1 MKQPYLLV
9 IAALVVQAVAPH
21 ETPAQAALAPTPT
34 ALRGASSTAARAGD
48 LTIERIFASRDFTTD
63 RFGPARWLEN
73 GAAYT
78 TVENDGKD
86 IVRYSTA
93 SGERSVLVSAPFAI
107 ADYEWSSDG
116 KRVLLFTNTRRVWR
130 YDTRGDYWVLD
141 RASGKLKKLG
151 GDAPEA
157 SLMFARF
164 SPDGSRVA
172 YVRANDIYVEDLAS
186 GKITALTTD
195 GSATIING
203 TSDWV
208 YEEELDLRNAYRW
221 SPDGESIAYWHFD
234 ASGVHDYL
242 LVNTT
247 DSLYPVIERIPYPKV
262 GTTNS
267 AVSVGVVS
275 ADGGPT
281 RWMNIPGDPRNHY
294 IAWMEW
300 AADSREL
307 AIQQLDRLQHTN
319 ALLLADAGTGAVR
332 NALTERDS
340 AWVEVVDDLTW
351 LRGGKEFLWLS
362 ERDGWRHAYVVS
374 RDGATQRLVTKGAFD
389 LESVQG
395 VDERGGW
402 LYYIASPTNATQR
415 FLYRSR
421 LDGSGAPQRLTPAS
435 AGASAGGTHGYQL
448 SPDFRWAFHTA
459 SSADTPPVTDLV
471 SLPDHRSRRV
481 FVDNARA
488 RDAFAALRLPAKTFV
503 QVDIGQGVKL
513 DGWLIRPADFDSTK
527 SYPIL
532 VYVYGEPAS
541 TTVRDSWGGNRDL
554 WFRMLADEGYIVASF
569 DNRGTPSLK
578 GREWRKIIYGSV
590 GELASRDQAAAVRAL
605 SRTYPY
611 VDSTRV
617 GVWGWSGGGSMTL
630 NLMFRSPE
638 LYKVGM
644 SVASVPD
651 QRLYDTIYQERYM
664 GLPTS
669 NADGYRRGSPI
680 NFAEG
685 LRGKLL
691 IVHGSGDD
699 NVHFQ
704 GFERL
709 TNRLVELG
717 KSFDM
722 MVYPNRSHCIC
733 EGPGTSVHLYH
744 LLTRYLTTNL
754 PAGGRVRGGV

>member
-1 MKQPYLLV
+1 MMHRILCA
-9 IAALVVQAVAPH
+9 AALLAF
-21 ETPAQAALAPTPT
+21 TLAP
-34 ALRGASSTAARAGD
+34 AASTAQDG
-48 LTIERIFASRDFTTD
+48 LTIERIFASRDFATE

-78 TVENDGKD
+78 TVENSGRD

-93 SGERSVLVSAPFAI
+93 GGERSVLVSAPFRI
-107 ADYEWSSDG
+107 SDYEWSPDG
-116 KRVLLFTNTRRVWR
+116 ERVLLFTNTRRVWR

-141 RASGKLKKLG
+141 RSSGRLTQLG
-151 GDAPEA
+151 GDAPES

-186 GKITALTTD
+186 GRITALTTD
-195 GSATIING
+195 GSDTIING

-221 SPDGESIAYWHFD
+221 SPDGKSIAYWQFD
-234 ASGVHDYL
+234 ASGVRDYL

-247 DSLYPVIERIPYPKV
+247 DSLYPIITSIPYPKA

-267 AVSVGVVS
+267 AVRVGVVS
-275 ADGGPT
+275 ADGGAT
-281 RWMNIPGDPRNHY
+281 RWMQVPGDPRNHY

-300 AADSREL
+300 AANSREL
-307 AIQQLDRLQHTN
+307 AIQQLDRLQHTD
-319 ALLLADAGTGAVR
+319 ALLLADAGTGTVR
-332 NALTERDS
+332 TALTERDS

-351 LRGGKEFLWLS
+351 LKDGKEFLWLS

-374 RDGATQRLVTKGAFD
+374 RDGSRQRPVTKGAFD

-402 LYYIASPTNATQR
+402 IYYIASPTNATQR

-421 LDGSGAPQRLTPAS
+421 LDGSGKPERLTPAE
-435 AGASAGGTHGYQL
+435 ARGTHGYQL
-448 SPDFRWAFHTA
+448 SPDFRWAFHTM
-459 SSADTPPVTDLV
+459 STADSPPVTDLV

-481 FVDNARA
+481 FVDNAHA
-488 RDAFAALRLPAKTFV
+488 RDAVAKLGLPSKRFL
-503 QVDIGQGVKL
+503 QVDVGDGVKL
-513 DGWLIRPADFDSTK
+513 DGWMILPSTFDSTK
-527 SYPIL
+527 SYPLL

-541 TTVRDSWGGNRDL
+541 TTVRDSWGGSRDL
-554 WFRMLADEGYIVASF
+554 WFHLLAEEGYIVASF

-578 GREWRKIIYGSV
+578 GRDWRKVIYGAV
-590 GELASRDQAAAVRAL
+590 GVLSSRDQAAAVRAL
-605 SRTYPY
+605 ASTHSY

-664 GLPTS
+664 GLPST

-717 KSFDM
+717 KEFDM

-733 EGPGTSVHLYH
+733 EGAGTTVHLYH

-754 PAGGRVRGGV
+754 PAESGT

>member
-1 MKQPYLLV
+1 MKQNFLLSAAI
-9 IAALVVQAVAPH
+9 IAQMLAPAAA
-21 ETPAQAALAPTPT
+21 PAQAT
-34 ALRGASSTAARAGD
+34 RG
-48 LTIERIFASRDFTTD
+48 LTIERIFASRDFAPE

-78 TVENDGKD
+78 TVENRGRD
-86 IVRYSTA
+86 IVRYSTTT
-93 SGERSVLVSAPFAI
+93 GERKVLVSAPFGI
-107 ADYEWSSDG
+107 SDYEWSPDG
-116 KRVLLFTNTRRVWR
+116 KRVLLFTNTQRVWR
-130 YDTRGDYWVLD
+130 YNTRGDYWVLD
-141 RASGKLKKLG
+141 RATGKLTQLG
-151 GDAPEA
+151 GDAPES

-172 YVRANDIYVEDLAS
+172 YVRANDIYVQDIAS
-186 GKITALTTD
+186 GRITPLTSD
-195 GSATIING
+195 GSDTIING

-208 YEEELDLRNAYRW
+208 YEEELDLRNAWRW
-221 SPDGESIAYWHFD
+221 SPDGKSIAYWQFD
-234 ASGVHDYL
+234 ASGVRDYL

-247 DSLYPVIERIPYPKV
+247 DSLYPIIKRIPYPKA

-267 AVSVGVVS
+267 AVRVGVVS

-281 RWMNIPGDPRNHY
+281 TWMQLSGDPRNNY
-294 IAWMEW
+294 VAWMDW
-300 AADSREL
+300 AADSRTL
-307 AIQQLDRLQHTN
+307 AIQQLDRLQHTDK
-319 ALLLADAGTGAVR
+319 LILAEAGTGAVR
-332 NALTERDS
+332 TTLAERDS

-351 LRGGKEFLWLS
+351 LGGGKEFLWLS

-374 RDGATQRLVTKGAFD
+374 RDGSKQRLVTRGEFD

-402 LYYIASPTNATQR
+402 LYYIASPANATQR

-421 LDGSGAPQRLTPAS
+421 LDGSGRPERLTPANV
-435 AGASAGGTHGYQL
+435 GGTHSYQL

-459 SSADTPPVTDLV
+459 SSADAPPVTDLV

-481 FVDNARA
+481 FVDNAHV
-488 RDAFAALRLPAKTFV
+488 RDAVAALDLPPKRFV
-503 QVDIGQGVKL
+503 QADVGQGVKL
-513 DGWLIRPADFDSTK
+513 DGWLIVPSTFDSTK
-527 SYPIL
+527 SYPLL

-541 TTVRDSWGGNRDL
+541 TTVRDSWGGSRDL
-554 WFRMLADEGYIVASF
+554 WFHLLADKGYIVASF

-605 SRTYPY
+605 ARTHSY

-630 NLMFRSPE
+630 NLMLRSPE

-664 GLPTS
+664 GLPSS

-717 KSFDM
+717 KEFDM

-733 EGPGTSVHLYH
+733 EGEGTSVHLYH

-754 PAGGRVRGGV
+754 PAGGRVVGEKAAR

>member
-1 MKQPYLLV
+1 MKHTILLAV
-9 IAALVVQAVAPH
+9 ALVVQAIAPH
-21 ETPAQAALAPTPT
+21 AADAQAIAAP
-34 ALRGASSTAARAGD
+34 RSVHAAATRSGD
-48 LTIERIFASRDFTTD
+48 LTIERIFDSRDFATE

-78 TVENDGKD
+78 TVENRGRD
-86 IVRYSTA
+86 IVRYATA
-93 SGERSVLVSAPFAI
+93 TGERKVLVSAPFAI
-107 ADYEWSSDG
+107 SDYEWSSDG
-116 KRVLLFTNTRRVWR
+116 NRVLLFTNTRRVWR

-141 RASGKLKKLG
+141 RTSGKLKQLG
-151 GDAPEA
+151 GDASES

-186 GKITALTTD
+186 GRITALTTD
-195 GSATIING
+195 GSDTIING

-221 SPDGESIAYWHFD
+221 SPDGKSIAYWQFD
-234 ASGVHDYL
+234 ASRVRDYL

-247 DSLYPVIERIPYPKV
+247 DSLYPIIKRIPYPKV

-267 AVSVGVVS
+267 AVRVGVVS
-275 ADGGPT
+275 ADGGTT
-281 RWMNIPGDPRNHY
+281 RWMKVPGDPRDHY
-294 IAWMEW
+294 IAWMDW
-300 AADSREL
+300 AANSGEL

-319 ALLLADAGTGAVR
+319 SLILADASTGAVR
-332 NALTERDS
+332 TALAEHDS
-340 AWVEVVDDLTW
+340 AWAEVVDDLTW
-351 LRGGKEFLWLS
+351 LGGGKEFLWLS

-374 RDGATQRLVTKGAFD
+374 RDGSRQRLITRGAFD

-395 VDERGGW
+395 IDERGGW
-402 LYYIASPTNATQR
+402 IYYIASPTDATRR

-421 LDGSGAPQRLTPAS
+421 LDGTGKPERLTPA
-435 AGASAGGTHGYQL
+435 GAGGTHSYQL
-448 SPDFRWAFHTA
+448 SPDFRWAFHTM
-459 SSADTPPVTDLV
+459 STADTPPVTDLV
-471 SLPDHRSRRV
+471 SLPEHRSRRI
-481 FVDNARA
+481 FVDNARV
-488 RDAFAALRLPAKTFV
+488 RDAVAALRLPPKDFL
-503 QVDIGQGVKL
+503 QMDIGKGVKL
-513 DGWLIRPADFDSTK
+513 DGWMIRPADFDSTR
-527 SYPIL
+527 SYPLL

-541 TTVRDSWGGNRDL
+541 TTVRDSWGGSRDL
-554 WFRMLADEGYIVASF
+554 WFHMLANEGYIVASF

-578 GREWRKIIYGSV
+578 GRDWRKVIYGSV

-605 SRTYPY
+605 ARTRSY

-733 EGPGTSVHLYH
+733 EGPGTTVNLYH
-744 LLTRYLTTNL
+744 LLTRYLTINL
-754 PAGGRVRGGV
+754 PAGGR

>member
-1 MKQPYLLV
+1 MKQNTLL
-9 IAALVVQAVAPH
+9 IAAIVVQAIAPCATIAQ
-21 ETPAQAALAPTPT
+21 TPRAAAP
-34 ALRGASSTAARAGD
+34 RASD
-48 LTIERIFASRDFTTD
+48 LTIERIFDSGDFATD

-78 TVENDGKD
+78 TVENRGKD

-93 SGERSVLVSAPFAI
+93 TGERKVLVSAPFAV

-116 KRVLLFTNTRRVWR
+116 KRVLLFTNTKRVWR
-130 YDTRGDYWVLD
+130 YNTRGDYWVLD
-141 RASGKLKKLG
+141 RASGKMKQLG
-151 GDAPEA
+151 GDAAEA

-172 YVRANDIYVEDLAS
+172 YVRANNIYVEDLRS

-195 GSATIING
+195 GSDTIING

-221 SPDGESIAYWHFD
+221 SPDGKSIAYWHFD
-234 ASGVHDYL
+234 ASGVRDYL

-247 DSLYPVIERIPYPKV
+247 DSLYPTIERIPYPKV

-267 AVSVGVVS
+267 AVTVGVVS

-281 RWMNIPGDPRNHY
+281 RWMKLPGDPRNHY
-294 IAWMEW
+294 VAWMDW

-307 AIQQLDRLQHTN
+307 AIQQLDRLQQVNTFI
-319 ALLLADAGTGAVR
+319 LADASTGAVR
-332 NALTERDS
+332 AALTERDS

-351 LRGGKEFLWLS
+351 LDGGKSFLWLS
-362 ERDGWRHAYVVS
+362 EGDGWRHAYVVS
-374 RDGATQRLVTKGAFD
+374 RDGGKKRLVTSGAFD

-435 AGASAGGTHGYQL
+435 AGGTHGYQL
-448 SPDFRWAFHTA
+448 APDFRWAFHTV
-459 SSADTPPVTDLV
+459 STTDTPPVTDLV
-471 SLPDHRSRRV
+471 SLPDHQSRRV

-488 RDAFAALRLPAKTFV
+488 RDAVAALHLPPKTFL
-503 QVDIGQGVKL
+503 QVDAGQGVKL
-513 DGWLIRPADFDSTK
+513 DGWLIKPADFDSSK
-527 SYPIL
+527 SYPLL

-541 TTVRDSWGGNRDL
+541 TTVRDSWGGSRDL
-554 WFRMLADEGYIVASF
+554 WFHMLANDGYLVASF

-578 GREWRKIIYGSV
+578 GRDWRKIIYGSV
-590 GELASRDQAAAVRAL
+590 GELASRDQAAAVRTLA
-605 SRTYPY
+605 RTHSY

-717 KSFDM
+717 KEFDM

-733 EGPGTSVHLYH
+733 EGEGTAVHLYH

-754 PAGGRVRGGV
+754 PAGGR

>member
-1 MKQPYLLV
+1 MKHTLLV
-9 IAALVVQAVAPH
+9 
-21 ETPAQAALAPTPT
+21 AALAIQTIAPCAAGAQT
-34 ALRGASSTAARAGD
+34 ARTTAARAD
-48 LTIERIFASRDFTTD
+48 TLTIERIFDSRDFATA

-93 SGERSVLVSAPFAI
+93 TGERKVLVSAPFAI
-107 ADYEWSSDG
+107 SDYEWSSDG

-141 RASGKLKKLG
+141 RTTGKLEQLG

-172 YVRANDIYVEDLAS
+172 YVHANDIYVQDLAS
-186 GKITALTTD
+186 GKITPLTTD
-195 GSATIING
+195 GSDTIING

-221 SPDGESIAYWHFD
+221 SPDGRSIAYWQFD
-234 ASGVHDYL
+234 ASGVRDYL

-247 DSLYPVIERIPYPKV
+247 DSLYPIIKRIPYPKA

-267 AVSVGVVS
+267 AVRVGVVS
-275 ADGGPT
+275 ADGGAT
-281 RWMNIPGDPRNHY
+281 RWLKVPGDPRNHY

-300 AADSREL
+300 AANSREL

-319 ALLLADAGTGAVR
+319 SLWLADATTGEAHT
-332 NALTERDS
+332 ALVERDS

-351 LRGGKEFLWLS
+351 FAGGKEFLWLS

-374 RDGATQRLVTKGAFD
+374 RDGSRERLVTKGAFD
-389 LESVQG
+389 IESVQG

-421 LDGSGAPQRLTPAS
+421 LDGSGAPQRLTPAD
-435 AGASAGGTHGYQL
+435 ARGTHGYQI
-448 SPDFRWAFHTA
+448 SPDFRWAFHTM
-459 SSADTPPVTDLV
+459 STADTPPVTDLV

-481 FVDNARA
+481 FVDNAGV
-488 RDAFAALRLPAKTFV
+488 RDAVAALHLPPKDFL
-503 QVDIGQGVKL
+503 QVDVGQGVTL
-513 DGWLIRPADFDSTK
+513 DGWLIKPAAFDSTRR
-527 SYPIL
+527 YPLL

-541 TTVRDSWGGNRDL
+541 TTVRDSWGGSRDL
-554 WFRMLADEGYIVASF
+554 WFHMLANDGYIVASF

-578 GREWRKIIYGSV
+578 GRDWRKVIYGAV
-590 GELASRDQAAAVRAL
+590 GVLASRDQAAAVRAL
-605 SRTYPY
+605 ASTHTY
-611 VDSTRV
+611 VDTTRV

-664 GLPTS
+664 GLPSS

-709 TNRLVELG
+709 TNRLVALG
-717 KSFDM
+717 KQFDM

-733 EGPGTSVHLYH
+733 EGEGTTVHLYH
-744 LLTRYLTTNL
+744 LLTRYLSTNL
-754 PAGGRVRGGV
+754 PAGGR

>member
-1 MKQPYLLV
+1 MKQNTLL
-9 IAALVVQAVAPH
+9 IAAIVVQAIAPCATIAQ
-21 ETPAQAALAPTPT
+21 TPRAAAP
-34 ALRGASSTAARAGD
+34 RASD
-48 LTIERIFASRDFTTD
+48 LTIERIFDSGDFATD

-78 TVENDGKD
+78 TVENRGKD

-93 SGERSVLVSAPFAI
+93 TGERKVLVSAPFAV

-116 KRVLLFTNTRRVWR
+116 KRVLLFTNTKRVWR
-130 YDTRGDYWVLD
+130 YNTRGDYWVLD
-141 RASGKLKKLG
+141 RASGKMKQLG
-151 GDAPEA
+151 GDAAEA

-172 YVRANDIYVEDLAS
+172 YVRANNIYVEDLRS

-195 GSATIING
+195 GSDTIING

-221 SPDGESIAYWHFD
+221 SPDGKSIAYWHFD
-234 ASGVHDYL
+234 ASGVRDYL

-247 DSLYPVIERIPYPKV
+247 DSLYPTIERIPYPKV

-267 AVSVGVVS
+267 AVTVGVVS

-281 RWMNIPGDPRNHY
+281 RWMKLPGDPRNHY
-294 IAWMEW
+294 VAWMDW

-307 AIQQLDRLQHTN
+307 AIQQLDRLQQVNTFI
-319 ALLLADAGTGAVR
+319 LADASTGAVR
-332 NALTERDS
+332 AALTERDS

-351 LRGGKEFLWLS
+351 LDGGKSFLWLS
-362 ERDGWRHAYVVS
+362 EGDGWRHAYVVS
-374 RDGATQRLVTKGAFD
+374 RVGGKKRLVTSGAFD

-435 AGASAGGTHGYQL
+435 AGGTHGYQL
-448 SPDFRWAFHTA
+448 APDFRWAFHTV
-459 SSADTPPVTDLV
+459 STADTPPVTDLV
-471 SLPDHRSRRV
+471 SLPDHQSRRV

-488 RDAFAALRLPAKTFV
+488 RDAVAALHLPPKTFL
-503 QVDIGQGVKL
+503 QVDAGQGVKL
-513 DGWLIRPADFDSTK
+513 DGWLIKPADFDSSK
-527 SYPIL
+527 SYPLL

-541 TTVRDSWGGNRDL
+541 TTVRDSWGGSRDL
-554 WFRMLADEGYIVASF
+554 WFHMLANDGYLVASF

-578 GREWRKIIYGSV
+578 GRDWRKIIYGSV
-590 GELASRDQAAAVRAL
+590 GELASRDQAAAVRTLA
-605 SRTYPY
+605 RTHSY

-717 KSFDM
+717 KEFDM

-733 EGPGTSVHLYH
+733 EGEGTAVHLYH

-754 PAGGRVRGGV
+754 PAGGR

>member
-1 MKQPYLLV
+1 MKQNTLL
-9 IAALVVQAVAPH
+9 IAAIVVQAIAPCATIAQ
-21 ETPAQAALAPTPT
+21 TPRAAAP
-34 ALRGASSTAARAGD
+34 RASD
-48 LTIERIFASRDFTTD
+48 LTIERIFDSGDFATD

-78 TVENDGKD
+78 TVENRGKD

-93 SGERSVLVSAPFAI
+93 TGERKVLVSAPFAV

-116 KRVLLFTNTRRVWR
+116 KRVLLFTNTKRVWR
-130 YDTRGDYWVLD
+130 YNTRGDYWVLD
-141 RASGKLKKLG
+141 RASGKMKQLG
-151 GDAPEA
+151 GDAAEA

-172 YVRANDIYVEDLAS
+172 YVRANNIYVEDLRS

-195 GSATIING
+195 GSDTIING

-221 SPDGESIAYWHFD
+221 SPDGKSIAYWHFD
-234 ASGVHDYL
+234 ASGVRDYL

-247 DSLYPVIERIPYPKV
+247 DSLYPTIERIPYPKV

-267 AVSVGVVS
+267 AVTVGVVS

-281 RWMNIPGDPRNHY
+281 RWMKLPGDPRNHY
-294 IAWMEW
+294 VAWMDW

-307 AIQQLDRLQHTN
+307 AIQQLDRLQQVNTFI
-319 ALLLADAGTGAVR
+319 LADASTGAVR
-332 NALTERDS
+332 AALTERDS

-351 LRGGKEFLWLS
+351 LDGGKSFLWLS
-362 ERDGWRHAYVVS
+362 EGDGWRHAYVVS
-374 RDGATQRLVTKGAFD
+374 RDGGKKRLVTSGAFD

-435 AGASAGGTHGYQL
+435 AGGTHGYQL
-448 SPDFRWAFHTA
+448 APDFRWAFHTV
-459 SSADTPPVTDLV
+459 STADTPPVTDLV
-471 SLPDHRSRRV
+471 SLPDHQSRRV

-488 RDAFAALRLPAKTFV
+488 RDAVAALHLPPKTFL
-503 QVDIGQGVKL
+503 QVDAGQGVKL
-513 DGWLIRPADFDSTK
+513 DGWLIKPADFDSSK
-527 SYPIL
+527 SYPLL

-541 TTVRDSWGGNRDL
+541 TTVRDSWGGSRDL
-554 WFRMLADEGYIVASF
+554 WFHMLANDGYLVASF

-578 GREWRKIIYGSV
+578 GRDWRKIIYGSV
-590 GELASRDQAAAVRAL
+590 GELASRDQAAAVRTLA
-605 SRTYPY
+605 RTHSY

-717 KSFDM
+717 KEFDM

-733 EGPGTSVHLYH
+733 EGEGTAVHLYH

-754 PAGGRVRGGV
+754 PAGGR

>member
-1 MKQPYLLV
+1 MKQHAVL
-9 IAALVVQAVAPH
+9 IAALVIQVLAPH
-21 ETPAQAALAPTPT
+21 ATIGQATPATTSQA
-34 ALRGASSTAARAGD
+34 GG
-48 LTIERIFASRDFTTD
+48 LTIERIFDSRDFSTS

-73 GAAYT
+73 GDAYT
-78 TVENDGKD
+78 TVEDGGKD

-93 SGERSVLVSAPFAI
+93 NGERKVLVSAPFEI
-107 ADYEWSSDG
+107 SDYEWSPDG

-130 YDTRGDYWVLD
+130 YNTRGDYWVLD

-157 SLMFARF
+157 TLMFARF

-172 YVRANDIYVEDLAS
+172 YVRANNLYVEDLAS

-195 GSATIING
+195 GSDTIING

-221 SPDGESIAYWHFD
+221 SPDGKSIAYWQFD
-234 ASGVHDYL
+234 ASGVRDYL

-247 DSLYPVIERIPYPKV
+247 DSLYPIIKRIPYPKA

-267 AVSVGVVS
+267 AVRVGVVS
-275 ADGGPT
+275 SDGGST
-281 RWMNIPGDPRNHY
+281 RWMKVPGDPRDHY
-294 IAWMEW
+294 IARVDW
-300 AADSREL
+300 AANSTEL
-307 AIQQLDRLQHTN
+307 VIQQLDRLQHTD
-319 ALLLADAGTGAVR
+319 LVLLADARTGTVR
-332 NALTERDS
+332 TALTEHDS

-351 LRGGKEFLWLS
+351 LHDGKEFLWLS
-362 ERDGWRHAYVVS
+362 ERDGWRHAYLVP
-374 RDGATQRLVTKGAFD
+374 RDGGKPRLVTRGDFD

-395 VDERGGW
+395 VDESGGW
-402 LYYIASPTNATQR
+402 LYYIASPANATQR

-421 LDGSGAPQRLTPAS
+421 LDGSGKPERLTPAS
-435 AGASAGGTHGYQL
+435 ARGTHSYQI
-448 SPDFRWAFHTA
+448 SPDFRWAFHTMSTA
-459 SSADTPPVTDLV
+459 EMPPVTDLV

-488 RDAFAALRLPAKTFV
+488 RKAFAALELPPKEFF

-513 DGWLIRPADFDSTK
+513 DGWLIKPADFDSTRH
-527 SYPIL
+527 YPIL

-541 TTVRDSWGGNRDL
+541 TTVRDSWGGSRDL
-554 WFRMLADEGYIVASF
+554 WFHLLANEGYLVASF

-578 GREWRKIIYGSV
+578 GRDWRKIIYGSV
-590 GELASRDQAAAVRAL
+590 GVLASQDQAAALRAL
-605 SRTYPY
+605 SRTHAYL
-611 VDSTRV
+611 DSTRV

-664 GLPTS
+664 GLPSS

-709 TNRLVELG
+709 TNRLVALG
-717 KSFDM
+717 KKFDM

-733 EGPGTSVHLYH
+733 EGEGTTVHLYH

-754 PAGGRVRGGV
+754 PAGGKPAGEKAGSGL

>member
-1 MKQPYLLV
+1 MKQHTLLIV
-9 IAALVVQAVAPH
+9 ALAIQSMAPRAAVA
-21 ETPAQAALAPTPT
+21 QTPT
-34 ALRGASSTAARAGD
+34 VAAPRTSE
-48 LTIERIFASRDFTTD
+48 LTIERIFASRDFAPD

-78 TVENDGKD
+78 TVENGGRD
-86 IVRYSTA
+86 IVRYSTTT
-93 SGERSVLVSAPFAI
+93 GERKVLVSAPFSI
-107 ADYEWSSDG
+107 SDYEWSPDG
-116 KRVLLFTNTRRVWR
+116 KRVLLFTNTQRVWR
-130 YDTRGDYWVLD
+130 YNTRGDYWVLD
-141 RASGKLKKLG
+141 RATGKLEQLG
-151 GDAPEA
+151 GDAPES

-172 YVRANDIYVEDLAS
+172 YVRANNICVEDLAS
-186 GKITALTTD
+186 GKITPLTTD
-195 GSATIING
+195 GSDTIING

-208 YEEELDLRNAYRW
+208 YEEELDLRNAWRW
-221 SPDGESIAYWHFD
+221 SPDGKSIAYWQFD

-247 DSLYPVIERIPYPKV
+247 DSLYPIIKKIPYPKA

-267 AVSVGVVS
+267 AVRVGVVS
-275 ADGGPT
+275 ASGGPT
-281 RWMNIPGDPRNHY
+281 TWMQLPGDPRNHY
-294 IAWMEW
+294 VAWMDW
-300 AADSREL
+300 AADSHTL
-307 AIQQLDRLQHTN
+307 AIQQLERLQHTN
-319 ALLLADAGTGAVR
+319 LLLLADASTGAAR
-332 NALTERDS
+332 TALTERDS

-351 LRGGKEFLWLS
+351 LGGGKEFLWLS

-374 RDGATQRLVTKGAFD
+374 RDGSNQRLVTRGAFD

-421 LDGSGAPQRLTPAS
+421 LDGSGRPERLTPANV
-435 AGASAGGTHGYQL
+435 GGTHSYQL
-448 SPDFRWAFHTA
+448 SPDFRWAFHTM
-459 SSADTPPVTDLV
+459 STADTPPVTELV

-481 FVDNARA
+481 FVDNAHV
-488 RDAFAALRLPAKTFV
+488 RDAVAALDLPPKRFL
-503 QVDIGQGVKL
+503 QVDVGQGVKL
-513 DGWLIRPADFDSTK
+513 DGWLIVPSTFDSTK
-527 SYPIL
+527 SYPLL

-541 TTVRDSWGGNRDL
+541 TTVRDSWGGSRDL
-554 WFRMLADEGYIVASF
+554 WFHLLADRGYIVASF

-578 GREWRKIIYGSV
+578 GRDWRKIIYGSV
-590 GELASRDQAAAVRAL
+590 GVLASRDQAAAVRAL
-605 SRTYPY
+605 ARTHSY

-664 GLPTS
+664 GLPST

-717 KSFDM
+717 KEFDM

-733 EGPGTSVHLYH
+733 EGEGTTVHLYH

-754 PAGGRVRGGV
+754 PAGEAGGKQTADSREQ

>member
-1 MKQPYLLV
+1 MKKHTLL
-9 IAALVVQAVAPH
+9 AAAIVVQAIAPH
-21 ETPAQAALAPTPT
+21 TIIAQQS
-34 ALRGASSTAARAGD
+34 ASSPAAHAAATRADG
-48 LTIERIFASRDFTTD
+48 LTIERIFDSRDFATE

-73 GAAYT
+73 GSAYT
-78 TVENDGKD
+78 TVENGGKD
-86 IVRYSTA
+86 IVRYATA
-93 SGERSVLVSAPFAI
+93 TGERKVLVSAPFAI
-107 ADYEWSSDG
+107 SNYEWSSDG
-116 KRVLLFTNTRRVWR
+116 NRVLLFTNTRRVWR
-130 YDTRGDYWVLD
+130 YNTRGDYWVLD

-151 GDAPEA
+151 GDASES
-157 SLMFARF
+157 SLMFAHF
-164 SPDGSRVA
+164 SPDGSRAA
-172 YVRANDIYVEDLAS
+172 YVRANNIYVEDLAS

-195 GSATIING
+195 GSDTIING

-208 YEEELDLRNAYRW
+208 YEEELDLRDAYRW
-221 SPDGESIAYWHFD
+221 SPDGKSIAYWQFD

-247 DSLYPVIERIPYPKV
+247 DSLYPVITRIPYPKV

-267 AVSVGVVS
+267 AVRVGVVS
-275 ADGGPT
+275 TDGGAT
-281 RWMNIPGDPRNHY
+281 RWMKVPGDPRNHY
-294 IAWMEW
+294 IAWMDW
-300 AADSREL
+300 AANSREL

-319 ALLLADAGTGAVR
+319 SLMLADASTGAVR
-332 NALTERDS
+332 APLVERDS
-340 AWVEVVDDLTW
+340 AWVEVVDDLIW
-351 LRGGKEFLWLS
+351 LGGGKEFLWLS

-374 RDGATQRLVTKGAFD
+374 RDGSRQRLVTKGAFD
-389 LESVQG
+389 FESVQG

-421 LDGSGAPQRLTPAS
+421 LDGKGTPERLTPV
-435 AGASAGGTHGYQL
+435 GAGGTHGYQL
-448 SPDFRWAFHTA
+448 SPDFRWAFHTM
-459 SSADTPPVTDLV
+459 STADTPPVTDLV

-481 FVDNARA
+481 FVDNARV
-488 RDAFAALRLPAKTFV
+488 RDAVASLQLPKKDFV

-513 DGWLIRPADFDSTK
+513 DGWLIKPTDFDSTRH
-527 SYPIL
+527 YPLL

-541 TTVRDSWGGNRDL
+541 TTVRDSWGGSRDL
-554 WFRMLADEGYIVASF
+554 WFHMLADQGYIVASF

-578 GREWRKIIYGSV
+578 GRDWRKIIYGSV
-590 GELASRDQAAAVRAL
+590 GELASRDQAAAVRSLA
-605 SRTYPY
+605 RTRSY

-717 KSFDM
+717 KEFDM

-733 EGPGTSVHLYH
+733 EGPGTTVSLYH

-754 PAGGRVRGGV
+754 PAGGR

>member
-1 MKQPYLLV
+1 MKQHVLLV
-9 IAALVVQAVAPH
+9 AALVAQTLAPH
-21 ETPAQAALAPTPT
+21 ATMAQDAGAGAAGPD
-34 ALRGASSTAARAGD
+34 G
-48 LTIERIFASRDFTTD
+48 LTIERIFDSRDFATT

-73 GAAYT
+73 GNAYT
-78 TVENDGKD
+78 SVENGRKD

-93 SGERSVLVSAPFAI
+93 TGERKVLVSAPFAI
-107 ADYEWSSDG
+107 SDYEWSSDG
-116 KRVLLFTNTRRVWR
+116 NRVLLFTNTRRVWR
-130 YDTRGDYWVLD
+130 YETRGDYWVLD
-141 RASGKLKKLG
+141 RSSGKLKQLG
-151 GDAPEA
+151 GDAPQA

-172 YVRANDIYVEDLAS
+172 YVRANDIYVEDLGT

-195 GSATIING
+195 GSDTIING

-221 SPDGESIAYWHFD
+221 SPDGKSIAYWQFD
-234 ASGVHDYL
+234 ASGVRDYL

-247 DSLYPVIERIPYPKV
+247 DSLYPIIKRIPYPKA

-267 AVSVGVVS
+267 SVRVGVVS
-275 ADGGPT
+275 AGGGPT
-281 RWMNIPGDPRNHY
+281 RWMKVPGDPRNHY
-294 IAWMEW
+294 VAWMDW

-319 ALLLADAGTGAVR
+319 KLLLADAGTGAVR
-332 NALTERDS
+332 TALTERDS

-351 LRGGKEFLWLS
+351 FGGGKEFLWLS

-374 RDGATQRLVTKGAFD
+374 RDGSRQRLVTKGSFD

-421 LDGSGAPQRLTPAS
+421 LDGSGAPQRLTPAN
-435 AGASAGGTHGYQL
+435 AGGTHGYQI
-448 SPDFRWAFHTA
+448 SPDFRWAFHTM
-459 SSADTPPVTDLV
+459 STADTPPVTDLV

-481 FVDNARA
+481 FVDNARV
-488 RDAFAALRLPAKTFV
+488 RDAVASLHLPSKSFL

-513 DGWLIRPADFDSTK
+513 DGWMIRPADFDSTRR
-527 SYPIL
+527 YPLL

-541 TTVRDSWGGNRDL
+541 TTVRDSWGGSRDL
-554 WFRMLADEGYIVASF
+554 WFHMLADEGYIVASF

-578 GREWRKIIYGSV
+578 GRDWRKIIYGAV

-605 SRTYPY
+605 ARTHSY

-630 NLMFRSPE
+630 NLMFRAPE

-717 KSFDM
+717 KKFDM

-733 EGPGTSVHLYH
+733 EGDGTTVHLYH
-744 LLTRYLTTNL
+744 LLTRYLGTNL
-754 PAGGRVRGGV
+754 PAGGR

>member
-1 MKQPYLLV
+1 MKQHVLLV
-9 IAALVVQAVAPH
+9 AALVAQTLAPH
-21 ETPAQAALAPTPT
+21 ATMAQDAGAGAA
-34 ALRGASSTAARAGD
+34 GSDG
-48 LTIERIFASRDFTTD
+48 LTIERIFDSRDFATT

-73 GAAYT
+73 GNAYT
-78 TVENDGKD
+78 TVENGRKD

-93 SGERSVLVSAPFAI
+93 TGERKVLVSAPFAI
-107 ADYEWSSDG
+107 SDYEWSSDG
-116 KRVLLFTNTRRVWR
+116 NRVLLFTNTRRVWR
-130 YDTRGDYWVLD
+130 YETRGDYWVLD
-141 RASGKLKKLG
+141 RSSGKLKQLG

-172 YVRANDIYVEDLAS
+172 YVRSNNIYVEDLGT

-195 GSATIING
+195 GSDTIING

-221 SPDGESIAYWHFD
+221 SPDGKSIAYWQFD
-234 ASGVHDYL
+234 ASGVRDYL

-247 DSLYPVIERIPYPKV
+247 DSLYPIIKRIPYPKA

-267 AVSVGVVS
+267 AVRVGVVS
-275 ADGGPT
+275 AGGGPT
-281 RWMNIPGDPRNHY
+281 RWMKVPGDPRNHY
-294 IAWMEW
+294 VAWMDW

-319 ALLLADAGTGAVR
+319 KLLLADAGTGAVR
-332 NALTERDS
+332 TALTERDS

-351 LRGGKEFLWLS
+351 FGGGKEFLWLS

-374 RDGATQRLVTKGAFD
+374 RDGSRQRLVTKGSFD

-421 LDGSGAPQRLTPAS
+421 LDGSGTPQRLTPAD
-435 AGASAGGTHGYQL
+435 AGGTHGYQI
-448 SPDFRWAFHTA
+448 SPDFRWAFHTM
-459 SSADTPPVTDLV
+459 STADTPPVTDLV

-481 FVDNARA
+481 FVDNARV
-488 RDAFAALRLPAKTFV
+488 RDAVAALHLPSKSFL

-513 DGWLIRPADFDSTK
+513 DGWMIRPADFDSTRR
-527 SYPIL
+527 YPLL

-541 TTVRDSWGGNRDL
+541 TTVRDSWGGSRDL
-554 WFRMLADEGYIVASF
+554 WFHMLADEGYIVASF

-578 GREWRKIIYGSV
+578 GRDWRKIIYGAV

-605 SRTYPY
+605 ARTHSY

-630 NLMFRSPE
+630 NLMFRAPE

-717 KSFDM
+717 KKFDM

-733 EGPGTSVHLYH
+733 EGDGTTVHLYH
-744 LLTRYLTTNL
+744 LLTRYLETNL
-754 PAGGRVRGGV
+754 PAGGR

>member
-1 MKQPYLLV
+1 MKQHLLLV
-9 IAALVVQAVAPH
+9 VALVAQVIAPRAVA
-21 ETPAQAALAPTPT
+21 AQ
-34 ALRGASSTAARAGD
+34 AARAGTERSD
-48 LTIERIFASRDFTTD
+48 GLTIERIFDSRDFATV
-63 RFGPARWLEN
+63 RFGPARWLEH
-73 GAAYT
+73 GDAYT
-78 TVENDGKD
+78 TVENGGKD

-93 SGERSVLVSAPFAI
+93 TGERKVLVSAPFAI

-116 KRVLLFTNTRRVWR
+116 SRVLLFTNTRRVWR
-130 YDTRGDYWVLD
+130 YETRGDYWVLD
-141 RASGKLKKLG
+141 RASGKMKQLG

-195 GSATIING
+195 GSDTIING

-221 SPDGESIAYWHFD
+221 SPDGKSIAYWQFD
-234 ASGVHDYL
+234 ASGVRDYL

-247 DSLYPVIERIPYPKV
+247 DSLYPIIKRIPYPKA

-267 AVSVGVVS
+267 SVRVGVVS
-275 ADGGPT
+275 TSGGPT
-281 RWMNIPGDPRNHY
+281 RWMQVPGDPRNHY
-294 IAWMEW
+294 IAWMDW

-319 ALLLADAGTGAVR
+319 KLLLADASTGAVR
-332 NALTERDS
+332 TTLAERDS

-351 LRGGKEFLWLS
+351 FGGGKEFLWLS

-374 RDGATQRLVTKGAFD
+374 RDGSRQRLVTKGAFD

-402 LYYIASPTNATQR
+402 LYYIASPSDATQR

-421 LDGSGAPQRLTPAS
+421 LDGTGTPERLTPAD
-435 AGASAGGTHGYQL
+435 AGGTHSYQL
-448 SPDFRWAFHTA
+448 SPDFRWAFHTM
-459 SSADTPPVTDLV
+459 STADTPPVTDLV
-471 SLPDHRSRRV
+471 SLPDHRPRRV
-481 FVDNARA
+481 FVDNARV
-488 RDAFAALRLPAKTFV
+488 RDAVAALQLPPKVFL

-513 DGWLIRPADFDSTK
+513 DGWMIRPADFDSTRH
-527 SYPIL
+527 YPLL

-541 TTVRDSWGGNRDL
+541 TTVRDSWGGSRDL
-554 WFRMLADEGYIVASF
+554 WFHMLADEGYIVASF

-578 GREWRKIIYGSV
+578 GRDWRKIIYGSV
-590 GELASRDQAAAVRAL
+590 GELASLDQAAAVRAL
-605 SRTYPY
+605 ARTHSY

-638 LYKVGM
+638 LYRVGM

-669 NADGYRRGSPI
+669 NADGYHRGSPI

-717 KSFDM
+717 KEFDM

-733 EGPGTSVHLYH
+733 EGEGTTVHLYH
-744 LLTRYLTTNL
+744 LLTRYLTTHL
-754 PAGGRVRGGV
+754 PAGGR

>member
-1 MKQPYLLV
+1 MKQNTLL
-9 IAALVVQAVAPH
+9 IAAIVVQAIAPCATIAQ
-21 ETPAQAALAPTPT
+21 TPRAAAP
-34 ALRGASSTAARAGD
+34 RASD
-48 LTIERIFASRDFTTD
+48 LTIERIFDSGDFATD

-78 TVENDGKD
+78 TVEKRGKD

-93 SGERSVLVSAPFAI
+93 TGERKVLVSAPFAV

-116 KRVLLFTNTRRVWR
+116 KRVLLFTNTKRVWR
-130 YDTRGDYWVLD
+130 YNTRGDYWVLD
-141 RASGKLKKLG
+141 RASGKMKQLG
-151 GDAPEA
+151 GDAAEA

-172 YVRANDIYVEDLAS
+172 YVRANNIYVEDLRS

-195 GSATIING
+195 GSDTIING

-221 SPDGESIAYWHFD
+221 SPDGKSIAYWHFD
-234 ASGVHDYL
+234 ASGVRDYL

-247 DSLYPVIERIPYPKV
+247 DSLYPTIERIPYPKV

-267 AVSVGVVS
+267 AVTVGVVS

-281 RWMNIPGDPRNHY
+281 RWMKLPGDPRNHY
-294 IAWMEW
+294 VAWMDW

-307 AIQQLDRLQHTN
+307 AIQQLDRLQQVNTFI
-319 ALLLADAGTGAVR
+319 LADASTGAVR
-332 NALTERDS
+332 AALTERDS

-351 LRGGKEFLWLS
+351 LDGGKSFLWLS
-362 ERDGWRHAYVVS
+362 EGDGWRHAYVVS
-374 RDGATQRLVTKGAFD
+374 RDGGKKRLVTSGAFD

-435 AGASAGGTHGYQL
+435 AGGTHGYQL
-448 SPDFRWAFHTA
+448 APDFRWAFHTV
-459 SSADTPPVTDLV
+459 STADTPPVTDLV
-471 SLPDHRSRRV
+471 SLPDHQSRRV

-488 RDAFAALRLPAKTFV
+488 RDAVAALHLPPKTFL
-503 QVDIGQGVKL
+503 QVDAGQGVKL
-513 DGWLIRPADFDSTK
+513 DGWLIKPADFDSSK
-527 SYPIL
+527 SYPLL

-541 TTVRDSWGGNRDL
+541 TTVRDSWGGSRDL
-554 WFRMLADEGYIVASF
+554 WFHMLANDGYLVASF

-578 GREWRKIIYGSV
+578 GRDWRKIIYGSV
-590 GELASRDQAAAVRAL
+590 GELASRDQAAAVRTLA
-605 SRTYPY
+605 RTHSY

-717 KSFDM
+717 KEFDM

-733 EGPGTSVHLYH
+733 EGEGTAVHLYH

-754 PAGGRVRGGV
+754 PAGGR

>member
-1 MKQPYLLV
+1 MKKHTLL
-9 IAALVVQAVAPH
+9 AAAIVVQAIAPH
-21 ETPAQAALAPTPT
+21 TIIAQQS
-34 ALRGASSTAARAGD
+34 ASSPAAHAAATRADG
-48 LTIERIFASRDFTTD
+48 LTIERIFDSRDFATE

-78 TVENDGKD
+78 TVENGGKD
-86 IVRYSTA
+86 IVRYATA
-93 SGERSVLVSAPFAI
+93 TGERKVLVSAPFAI
-107 ADYEWSSDG
+107 SNYEWSSDG
-116 KRVLLFTNTRRVWR
+116 NRVLLFTNTRRVWR
-130 YDTRGDYWVLD
+130 YNTRGDYWVLD

-151 GDAPEA
+151 GDASES
-157 SLMFARF
+157 SLMFAHF
-164 SPDGSRVA
+164 SPDGSRAA
-172 YVRANDIYVEDLAS
+172 YVRANNIYVEDLAS

-195 GSATIING
+195 GSDTIING

-208 YEEELDLRNAYRW
+208 YEEELDLRDAYRW
-221 SPDGESIAYWHFD
+221 SPDGKSIAYWQFD

-247 DSLYPVIERIPYPKV
+247 DSLYPVITRIPYPKV

-267 AVSVGVVS
+267 AVRVGVVS
-275 ADGGPT
+275 TDGGAT
-281 RWMNIPGDPRNHY
+281 RWMKVPGDPRNHY
-294 IAWMEW
+294 IAWMDW
-300 AADSREL
+300 AANSREL

-319 ALLLADAGTGAVR
+319 SLMLADASTGAVR
-332 NALTERDS
+332 APLVERDS

-351 LRGGKEFLWLS
+351 LGGGKEFLWLS

-374 RDGATQRLVTKGAFD
+374 RDGSRQRLVTKGAFD
-389 LESVQG
+389 FESVQG

-421 LDGSGAPQRLTPAS
+421 LDGKGTPERLTPV
-435 AGASAGGTHGYQL
+435 GAGGTHGYQL
-448 SPDFRWAFHTA
+448 SPDFRWAFHTM
-459 SSADTPPVTDLV
+459 STADTPPVTDLV

-481 FVDNARA
+481 FVDNARV
-488 RDAFAALRLPAKTFV
+488 RDAVASLQLPKKDFV

-513 DGWLIRPADFDSTK
+513 DGWLIKPTDFDSTRH
-527 SYPIL
+527 YPLL

-541 TTVRDSWGGNRDL
+541 TTVRDSWGGSRDL
-554 WFRMLADEGYIVASF
+554 WFHMLADQGYIVASF

-578 GREWRKIIYGSV
+578 GRDWRKIIYGSV
-590 GELASRDQAAAVRAL
+590 GELASRDQAAAVRSLA
-605 SRTYPY
+605 RTRSY

-733 EGPGTSVHLYH
+733 EGPGTTVSLYH

-754 PAGGRVRGGV
+754 PAGGR

>member
-1 MKQPYLLV
+1 
-9 IAALVVQAVAPH
+9 
-21 ETPAQAALAPTPT
+21 
-34 ALRGASSTAARAGD
+34 
-48 LTIERIFASRDFTTD
+48 
-63 RFGPARWLEN
+63 
-73 GAAYT
+73 
-78 TVENDGKD
+78 
-86 IVRYSTA
+86 
-93 SGERSVLVSAPFAI
+93 
-107 ADYEWSSDG
+107 
-116 KRVLLFTNTRRVWR
+116 
-130 YDTRGDYWVLD
+130 
-141 RASGKLKKLG
+141 
-151 GDAPEA
+151 
-157 SLMFARF
+157 
-164 SPDGSRVA
+164 
-172 YVRANDIYVEDLAS
+172 
-186 GKITALTTD
+186 
-195 GSATIING
+195 
-203 TSDWV
+203 
-208 YEEELDLRNAYRW
+208 
-221 SPDGESIAYWHFD
+221 
-234 ASGVHDYL
+234 
-242 LVNTT
+242 
-247 DSLYPVIERIPYPKV
+247 
-262 GTTNS
+262 
-267 AVSVGVVS
+267 
-275 ADGGPT
+275 
-281 RWMNIPGDPRNHY
+281 
-294 IAWMEW
+294 
-300 AADSREL
+300 
-307 AIQQLDRLQHTN
+307 
-319 ALLLADAGTGAVR
+319 
-332 NALTERDS
+332 
-340 AWVEVVDDLTW
+340 
-351 LRGGKEFLWLS
+351 LS

-374 RDGATQRLVTKGAFD
+374 RDGSRQRLVTKGAFD
-389 LESVQG
+389 FESVQG

-421 LDGSGAPQRLTPAS
+421 LDGKGTPERLTPV
-435 AGASAGGTHGYQL
+435 GAGGTHGYQL
-448 SPDFRWAFHTA
+448 SPDFRWAFHTM
-459 SSADTPPVTDLV
+459 STADTPPVTDLV

-481 FVDNARA
+481 FVDNARV
-488 RDAFAALRLPAKTFV
+488 RDAVASLQLPKKDFV

-513 DGWLIRPADFDSTK
+513 DGWLIKPTDFDSTRH
-527 SYPIL
+527 YPLL

-541 TTVRDSWGGNRDL
+541 TTVRDSWGGSRDL
-554 WFRMLADEGYIVASF
+554 WFHMLADQGYIVASF

-578 GREWRKIIYGSV
+578 GRDWRKIIYGSV
-590 GELASRDQAAAVRAL
+590 GELASRDQAAAVRSLA
-605 SRTYPY
+605 RTRSY

-717 KSFDM
+717 KEFDM

-733 EGPGTSVHLYH
+733 EGTGTTVSLYH

-754 PAGGRVRGGV
+754 PAGGR

>member
-1 MKQPYLLV
+1 MHRILCA
-9 IAALVVQAVAPH
+9 AALLAF
-21 ETPAQAALAPTPT
+21 TLAP
-34 ALRGASSTAARAGD
+34 AASTAQDG
-48 LTIERIFASRDFTTD
+48 LTIERIFASRDFATE

-78 TVENDGKD
+78 TVENSGRD

-93 SGERSVLVSAPFAI
+93 GGERSVLVSAPFRI
-107 ADYEWSSDG
+107 SDYEWSPDG
-116 KRVLLFTNTRRVWR
+116 ERVLLFTNTRRVWR

-141 RASGKLKKLG
+141 RSSGRLTQLG
-151 GDAPEA
+151 GDAPES

-186 GKITALTTD
+186 GRITALTTD
-195 GSATIING
+195 GSDTIING

-221 SPDGESIAYWHFD
+221 SPDGKSIAYWQFD
-234 ASGVHDYL
+234 ASGVRDYL

-247 DSLYPVIERIPYPKV
+247 DSLYPIITSIPYPKA

-267 AVSVGVVS
+267 AVRVGVVS
-275 ADGGPT
+275 ADGGAT
-281 RWMNIPGDPRNHY
+281 RWMQVPGDPRNHY

-300 AADSREL
+300 AANSREL
-307 AIQQLDRLQHTN
+307 AIQQLDRLQHTD
-319 ALLLADAGTGAVR
+319 ALLLADAGTGTVR
-332 NALTERDS
+332 TALTERDS

-351 LRGGKEFLWLS
+351 LKDGKEFLWLS

-374 RDGATQRLVTKGAFD
+374 RDGSRQRPVTKGAFD

-402 LYYIASPTNATQR
+402 IYYIASPTNATQR

-421 LDGSGAPQRLTPAS
+421 LDGSGKPERLTPAE
-435 AGASAGGTHGYQL
+435 ARGTHGYQL
-448 SPDFRWAFHTA
+448 SPDFRWAFHTM
-459 SSADTPPVTDLV
+459 STADSPPVTDLV

-481 FVDNARA
+481 FVDNAHA
-488 RDAFAALRLPAKTFV
+488 RDAVAKLGLPSKRFL
-503 QVDIGQGVKL
+503 QVDVGDGVKL
-513 DGWLIRPADFDSTK
+513 DGWMILPSTFDSTK
-527 SYPIL
+527 SYPLL

-541 TTVRDSWGGNRDL
+541 TTVRDSWGGSRDL
-554 WFRMLADEGYIVASF
+554 WFHLLAEEGYIVASF

-578 GREWRKIIYGSV
+578 GRDWRKVIYGAV
-590 GELASRDQAAAVRAL
+590 GVLSSRDQAAAVRAL
-605 SRTYPY
+605 ASTHSY

-664 GLPTS
+664 GLPST

-717 KSFDM
+717 KEFDM

-733 EGPGTSVHLYH
+733 EGAGTTVHLYH

-754 PAGGRVRGGV
+754 PAESGT

>member
-1 MKQPYLLV
+1 MPKSFLL
-9 IAALVVQAVAPH
+9 IAAIVVQGAAPLTARAQVA
-21 ETPAQAALAPTPT
+21 AAP
-34 ALRGASSTAARAGD
+34 RAARERVARSEN
-48 LTIERIFASRDFTTD
+48 LTIERIFASRDFSTE
-63 RFGPARWLEN
+63 RFGPARWLDN
-73 GAAYT
+73 GDAYT
-78 TVENDGKD
+78 TVENGGRD

-93 SGERSVLVSAPFAI
+93 TGERKVLVSAPFAI
-107 ADYEWSSDG
+107 SDYEWSSDG
-116 KRVLLFTNTRRVWR
+116 NRVLLFTNTKRVWR
-130 YDTRGDYWVLD
+130 YNTRGDYWVLD
-141 RASGKLKKLG
+141 RTSGKLKQLG
-151 GDAPEA
+151 GGAPG
-157 SLMFARF
+157 STLMFARF

-172 YVRANDIYVEDLAS
+172 YVRANNIYVEDLAS
-186 GKITALTTD
+186 GKITALTSD
-195 GSATIING
+195 GSKTIING

-221 SPDGESIAYWHFD
+221 SPDGHSIAYWQFD
-234 ASGVHDYL
+234 VSGMKDYL

-247 DSLYPVIERIPYPKV
+247 DSLYPVITRIPYPKA
-262 GTTNS
+262 GTTNP
-267 AVSVGVVS
+267 AVRVGVVG
-275 ADGGPT
+275 ADGGAT
-281 RWMNIPGDPRNHY
+281 RWMKVPGDPRNHY
-294 IAWMEW
+294 IAWMDW
-300 AADSREL
+300 AANSREL
-307 AIQQLDRLQHTN
+307 LVQQLDRLQHTN
-319 ALLLADAGTGAVR
+319 SVIVAEAGTGAVR
-332 NALTERDS
+332 TTLAEHDS
-340 AWVEVVDDLTW
+340 AWAEVVDDITW
-351 LRGGKEFLWLS
+351 LDGGKAFLWLS

-374 RDGATQRLVTKGAFD
+374 RDGSEQRLVTRGAFD

-395 VDERGGW
+395 VDEHGGW
-402 LYYIASPTNATQR
+402 IYYIASPDNATQR

-421 LDGSGAPQRLTPAS
+421 LDGKGSAERLTPAKV
-435 AGASAGGTHGYQL
+435 GGTHGYQL
-448 SPDFRWAFHTA
+448 SPDFHWAFHTMSTA
-459 SSADTPPVTDLV
+459 NTPPVTDLV
-471 SLPDHRSRRV
+471 SLPDHASRRV
-481 FVDNARA
+481 FVDNSKAREA
-488 RDAFAALRLPAKTFV
+488 VAALHIRPTEFFA
-503 QVDIGQGVKL
+503 VDIGQGVKV
-513 DGWLIRPADFDSTK
+513 DGWMIKPADFDSTRH
-527 SYPIL
+527 YPIL

-541 TTVRDSWGGNRDL
+541 TTVRDAWGGGRDL
-554 WFRMLADEGYIVASF
+554 WFHMLADEGYIVASF

-578 GREWRKIIYGSV
+578 GRDWRKIIYGSV
-590 GELASRDQAAAVRAL
+590 GELASRDQAAALRAL
-605 SRTYPY
+605 ARAHPY

-664 GLPTS
+664 GLPTT

-717 KSFDM
+717 KKFDM

-733 EGPGTSVHLYH
+733 EGPGTTVHLYH

-754 PAGGRVRGGV
+754 PAGGR

>member
-1 MKQPYLLV
+1 MKQNILL
-9 IAALVVQAVAPH
+9 IAAIVVQAIAPRATIAQ
-21 ETPAQAALAPTPT
+21 TPRAAAP
-34 ALRGASSTAARAGD
+34 RASD
-48 LTIERIFASRDFTTD
+48 LTIERIFDSGDFATD

-78 TVENDGKD
+78 TVENRGKD

-93 SGERSVLVSAPFAI
+93 TGERKVLVSAPFAV

-116 KRVLLFTNTRRVWR
+116 KRVLLFTNTKRVWR
-130 YDTRGDYWVLD
+130 YNTRGDYWVLD
-141 RASGKLKKLG
+141 RASGKMKQLG
-151 GDAPEA
+151 GDAAEA

-172 YVRANDIYVEDLAS
+172 YVRANNIYVEDLRS

-195 GSATIING
+195 GSDTIING

-221 SPDGESIAYWHFD
+221 SPDGKSIAYWHFD
-234 ASGVHDYL
+234 ASGVRDYL

-247 DSLYPVIERIPYPKV
+247 DSLYPTIERIPYPKV

-267 AVSVGVVS
+267 AVTVGVGS

-281 RWMNIPGDPRNHY
+281 RWMKLPGDPRNHY
-294 IAWMEW
+294 VAWMDW

-307 AIQQLDRLQHTN
+307 AIQQLDRLQQVNTFI
-319 ALLLADAGTGAVR
+319 LADASTGAVR
-332 NALTERDS
+332 AALTERDS

-351 LRGGKEFLWLS
+351 LDGGKSFLWLS
-362 ERDGWRHAYVVS
+362 EGDGWRHAYVVS
-374 RDGATQRLVTKGAFD
+374 RDGGKKRLVTSGAFD

-435 AGASAGGTHGYQL
+435 AGGTHGYQL
-448 SPDFRWAFHTA
+448 APDFRWAFHTV
-459 SSADTPPVTDLV
+459 STADTPPVTDLV
-471 SLPDHRSRRV
+471 SLPDHQSRRV

-488 RDAFAALRLPAKTFV
+488 RDAVAALHLPPKTFL
-503 QVDIGQGVKL
+503 QVDAGQGVKL
-513 DGWLIRPADFDSTK
+513 DGWLIKPADFDSSK
-527 SYPIL
+527 SYPLL

-541 TTVRDSWGGNRDL
+541 TTVRDSWGGSRDL
-554 WFRMLADEGYIVASF
+554 WFHMLANDGYLVASF

-578 GREWRKIIYGSV
+578 GRDWRKIIYGSV
-590 GELASRDQAAAVRAL
+590 GELASRDQAAAVRTLA
-605 SRTYPY
+605 RTHSY

-717 KSFDM
+717 KEFDM

-733 EGPGTSVHLYH
+733 EGEGTAVHLYH

-754 PAGGRVRGGV
+754 PAGGR

>member
-1 MKQPYLLV
+1 MIPKPLLLLALFIHV
-9 IAALVVQAVAPH
+9 AAPLEVSGQMGAAPSGARVAH
-21 ETPAQAALAPTPT
+21 
-34 ALRGASSTAARAGD
+34 SDS
-48 LTIERIFASRDFTTD
+48 LTIERIFASSDFAIE

-73 GAAYT
+73 GDAYT
-78 TVENDGKD
+78 TVENSGRD
-86 IVRYSTA
+86 IVRYATA
-93 SGERSVLVSAPFAI
+93 SGERKVLVSAPFAI
-107 ADYEWSSDG
+107 SDYEWSSDG
-116 KRVLLFTNTRRVWR
+116 NRVLLFTNTRRVWR
-130 YDTRGDYWVLD
+130 YNTRGDYWVLD
-141 RASGKLKKLG
+141 RASGQLKQLG
-151 GDAPEA
+151 GDAPES

-172 YVRANDIYVEDLAS
+172 YVRANNIYVEDVRS

-195 GSATIING
+195 GSKTIING
-203 TSDWV
+203 TTDWV
-208 YEEELDLRNAYRW
+208 YEEELDLRDAFRW
-221 SPDGESIAYWHFD
+221 SPDGRSIAYWQFD
-234 ASGVHDYL
+234 ASGVSDYL

-247 DSLYPVIERIPYPKV
+247 DSLYPTITRIPYPKV

-267 AVSVGVVS
+267 AVRVGVVG
-275 ADGGPT
+275 ADGGAT
-281 RWMNIPGDPRNHY
+281 RWLKVPGDPRNHY
-294 IAWMEW
+294 IARMDW
-300 AADSREL
+300 AANSREL
-307 AIQQLDRLQHTN
+307 LIQQLDRLQQTN
-319 ALLLADAGTGAVR
+319 SVILADASTGEVR
-332 NALTERDS
+332 TALAERDS

-351 LRGGKEFLWLS
+351 LNDGKEFLWPS

-374 RDGATQRLVTKGAFD
+374 RDGSEQRLVTRGAFD
-389 LESVQG
+389 LESIQG

-402 LYYIASPTNATQR
+402 IYYIASPSNATQR

-421 LDGSGAPQRLTPAS
+421 LDGKGKPERLTPAS
-435 AGASAGGTHGYQL
+435 MGGTNAYQL
-448 SPDFRWAFHTA
+448 SPDFRWAFHTVSTA
-459 SSADTPPVTDLV
+459 NTPPVTDLV
-471 SLPDHRSRRV
+471 SLPDHKSRRV
-481 FVDNARA
+481 FVDNSRT
-488 RDAFAALRLPAKTFV
+488 RDAVAALDLRQSEFL
-503 QVDIGQGVKL
+503 QLDIGQGVKL
-513 DGWLIRPADFDSTK
+513 DGWMIKPADFDSTK
-527 SYPIL
+527 RYPLL

-541 TTVRDSWGGNRDL
+541 TTVRDAWGGGRDL
-554 WFRMLADEGYIVASF
+554 WFHMLADRGYVVASF

-578 GREWRKIIYGSV
+578 GRDWRKIIYGSV

-605 SRTYPY
+605 ASAHPY

-699 NVHFQ
+699 NVHYQ

-717 KSFDM
+717 KQFDM

-733 EGPGTSVHLYH
+733 EGAGTTVHLYQ

-754 PAGGRVRGGV
+754 PAGGR